1 MTSNDTLL
9 ANVSE
14 SGAPPRDRVKD
25 SKSLHEIYKKL
36 KDADDKS
43 SRNRAEIQAMF
54 DGVPPYNDA
63 DLVASGQ
70 AYRCNVNFDEA
81 STILESATAG
91 YIDLIH
97 SVEHLVSLKTEY
109 GDSKTRTEYNHILA
123 DELTRA
129 IRSWPQFHFNYQL
142 LVQNFVAH
150 GVGIAYW
157 EDDIDWRW
165 RVSMFGDF
173 LIPRKTL
180 ACEDEIEIAVCVR
193 SYQAHQLYK
202 FIEDPEV
209 ATDMGW
215 NVEEV
220 RKALVKAT
228 NGSSSTSSFT
238 DWEALQREF
247 KNNDLFTGTAGA
259 SEIKV
264 IHAWVK
270 EFDGS
275 VSYYMTL
282 ENNEAE
288 TFLCVKK
295 GLYRHVNSAF
305 VFFPFGIGTN
315 GYYHSIRGLGYK
327 IFPQIQLSNRLRCQM
342 ADGAMLSST
351 LLLQPSDEQA
361 LEDLNF
367 TYYGPY
373 SVLAP
378 GTVNVVERAMPDVS
392 KSAMPFLND
401 MVSQMQYKTGVY
413 EGAKSGINDN
423 REKTKFETQAIL
435 SGQSRLSLAALN
447 LFYEPWGRVLKETVR
462 RFVSGCYVEG
472 EPGSREILEFKERC
486 MMRGVPVEAI
496 MAIDID
502 SVRPVRAIGSGSEA
516 QRLLAT
522 DELTQLMPG
531 FDEYGRKAAIRDR
544 VAARFGYD
552 LADRYAPPPDAEAR
566 PVIDVKVAMLENNE
580 MRTGGQIEIL
590 PNENHLEHARIHLGA
605 LGEVAGGVEEGA
617 VPVEQVVDFMVNL
630 FGHTTQHVE
639 YVSQDVTIP
648 EEGAMLRQQLQQFGE
663 IVNNSVKHVQRLREQ
678 QQAEGEE
685 MAPQKAA
692 APQSDDFAVKLQ
704 QKLQEHQ
711 VKLQM
716 MQEVHRTKL
725 NLRVAELRQKMALRD
740 AETANKI
747 TMGR

>member
-9 ANVSE
+9 ENISE
-14 SGAPPRDRVKD
+14 SGAPPRDRIKD

-43 SRNRAEIQAMF
+43 ARNRAEIQAMF
-54 DGVPPYNDA
+54 DGVPPYSDA
-63 DLVASGQ
+63 DLMASGQ

-81 STILESATAG
+81 SSILESATAG
-91 YIDLIH
+91 YIDIIH
-97 SVEHLVSLKTEY
+97 SVENLLSLKTEF
-109 GDSKTRTEYNHILA
+109 GDSKTRAEYNDILA
-123 DELTRA
+123 HELTRA

-193 SYQAHQLYK
+193 SYQVHQLYK
-202 FIEDPEV
+202 FIEDPE
-209 ATDMGW
+209 AAAEMGW
-215 NVEEV
+215 NVDEV
-220 RKALVKAT
+220 RKAILKAT
-228 NGSSSTSSFT
+228 NGSSSTSAYT
-238 DWEALQREF
+238 DWESLQREF

-259 SEIKV
+259 SEVKV
-264 IHAWVK
+264 LHAWVK
-270 EFDGS
+270 EFDGT

-288 TFLCVKK
+288 KFLCVKR

-401 MVSQMQYKTGVY
+401 LVSQMQVKTGVY
-413 EGAKSGINDN
+413 EGAKSAINDN

-462 RFVSGCYVEG
+462 RFVCGCYVEG
-472 EPGSREILEFKERC
+472 EAGSREILEFKERC
-486 MMRGVPVEAI
+486 FMRGVPPEAI
-496 MAIDID
+496 AMIDID
-502 SVRPVRAIGSGSEA
+502 SVRPVRAIGSGSESA
-516 QRLLAT
+516 RLLAT

-552 LADRYAPPPDAEAR
+552 LADRYAPPPNAEAR

-580 MRTGGQIEIL
+580 MRSGSTIAIL
-590 PNENHLEHARIHLGA
+590 PNENHLEHAKIHLTA
-605 LGEVAGGVEEGA
+605 LGEVAGAVEGGE
-617 VPVEQVVDFMVNL
+617 VPVDQVVDYMITL
-630 FGHTTQHVE
+630 FGHTTEHVE
-639 YVSQDVTIP
+639 YVSQDTTIP
-648 EEGAMLRQQLQQFGE
+648 EEGAMLRQSLQQFGE
-663 IVNNSVKHVQRLREQ
+663 IVNNSVKQVQRMREQADEQGPSQ
-678 QQAEGEE
+678 QQA
-685 MAPQKAA
+685 AP
-692 APQSDDFAVKLQ
+692 DDFGMQLQ
-704 QKLQEHQ
+704 QKFQEHQ

-716 MQEVHRTKL
+716 MQEVHNAKL
-725 NLRVAELRQKMALRD
+725 NMRAAEVRQKMALRD
-740 AETANKI
+740 AEVASKI
-747 TMGR
+747 SRV

>member
-1 MTSNDTLL
+1 MTSDDTLL

-14 SGAPPRDRVKD
+14 TGAPPRDRVKD

-81 STILESATAG
+81 STILESAAAG

-97 SVEHLVSLKTEY
+97 SVEHLLSLKTEF
-109 GDSKTRTEYNHILA
+109 GDSKTRTEYNHVIA

-193 SYQAHQLYK
+193 SYQSHQLYT
-202 FIEDPEV
+202 FIEDPEA

-220 RKALVKAT
+220 RRALVKAT
-228 NGSSSTSSFT
+228 NGSSSNSTFT

-270 EFDGS
+270 EFDGT

-288 TFLCVKK
+288 AFLCVKK

-392 KSAMPFLND
+392 RSAMPFLNE

-447 LFYEPWGRVLKETVR
+447 LFYEPWGRVLKEIVR
-462 RFVSGCYVEG
+462 RFVCGCYVDG

-486 MMRGVPVEAI
+486 MMRGVPLEAI
-496 MAIDID
+496 SAIDID

-552 LADRYAPPPDAEAR
+552 LADRYTPPPDAEAR

-590 PNENHLEHARIHLGA
+590 PNENHLEHARVHLGA
-605 LGEVAGGVEEGA
+605 LGEVAGGVEQGA

-663 IVNNSVKHVQRLREQ
+663 IVNNSVKHVQRLREG
-678 QQAEGEE
+678 QQAGGD
-685 MAPQKAA
+685 MVPQGDTAPQ
-692 APQSDDFAVKLQ
+692 QDDFAVQLQ

-740 AETANKI
+740 AETANKL
-747 TMGR
+747 TRQ

>member
-1 MTSNDTLL
+1 MTTNDTLL
-9 ANVSE
+9 ENISE
-14 SGAPPRDRVKD
+14 AGAPPRNRIKD

-54 DGVPPYNDA
+54 DGVPPYSDS

-81 STILESATAG
+81 SAILESATAG

-97 SVEHLVSLKTEY
+97 SVEHLLSLKTEY
-109 GDSKTRTEYNHILA
+109 GDAKSRAEFNDILA
-123 DELTRA
+123 QELTRA

-180 ACEDEIEIAVCVR
+180 ACEDEIEIAICVR
-193 SYQAHQLYK
+193 SYQVHQLYR
-202 FIEDPEV
+202 FIEDPDAAVE
-209 ATDMGW
+209 MGW
-215 NVEEV
+215 NVDEV
-220 RKALVKAT
+220 RKAIVKAT
-228 NGSSSTSSFT
+228 NGSSSTSAFT
-238 DWEALQREF
+238 DWEAIQREF

-259 SEIKV
+259 SEVKV
-264 IHAWVK
+264 LHAWVK

-275 VSYYMTL
+275 VSYYMSL

-288 TFLCVKK
+288 NFLCVKRS
-295 GLYRHVNSAF
+295 LYRHVNSAF

-351 LLLQPSDEQA
+351 LLLQPENEQA

-392 KSAMPFLND
+392 KTAMPFLSD
-401 MVSQMQYKTGVY
+401 LVAQMQVKTGVY
-413 EGAKSGINDN
+413 EGAKSAINDN
-423 REKTKFETQAIL
+423 REKTRLETQAIL
-435 SGQSRLSLAALN
+435 SGQARLSLAALN

-462 RFVSGCYVEG
+462 RFVCGCYVEG
-472 EPGSREILEFKERC
+472 EAGSREILEFKARC
-486 MMRGVPVEAI
+486 EMRGVPAEAI
-496 MAIDID
+496 AMIDID
-502 SVRPVRAIGSGSEA
+502 SVRPVRAIGSGSESA
-516 QRLLAT
+516 RLLAT

-552 LADRYAPPPDAEAR
+552 LADRYTPPPNAEAR

-580 MRTGGQIEIL
+580 MRSGASIVIL
-590 PNENHLEHARIHLGA
+590 PNENHLEHAKVHLMA
-605 LGEVAGGVEEGA
+605 LDETATAVEQGNA
-617 VPVEQVVDFMVNL
+617 PVEQVVDYLVTL
-630 FGHTTQHVE
+630 FGHTTEHVE
-639 YVSQDVTIP
+639 YVSQDTTIP
-648 EEGAMLRQQLQQFGE
+648 EEGAMLRQALQQYGE
-663 IVNNSVKHVQRLREQ
+663 IVNNSVKQVQRMREQ
-678 QQAEGEE
+678 SAEASQSQNTSDEFGEQLE
-685 MAPQKAA
+685 
-692 APQSDDFAVKLQ
+692 

-711 VKLQM
+711 MKLQM
-716 MQEVHRTKL
+716 MQEVHNAKL
-725 NLRVAELRQKMALRD
+725 NMRAAEVRQKMALRD
-740 AETANKI
+740 AEVASKLNQP
-747 TMGR
+747 RL

>member
-1 MTSNDTLL
+1 MTTNDTLL
-9 ANVSE
+9 ENISE
-14 SGAPPRDRVKD
+14 SGAPPRDRIKD

-54 DGVPPYNDA
+54 DGVPPYSDA
-63 DLVASGQ
+63 DLQASGQ

-81 STILESATAG
+81 SAILESATAG

-97 SVEHLVSLKTEY
+97 SVEHLLSLKTEY
-109 GDSKTRTEYNHILA
+109 GDSKTRAEYNDILA
-123 DELTRA
+123 QELTRA

-150 GVGIAYW
+150 GVGITYW

-180 ACEDEIEIAVCVR
+180 ACEDEIEIAICVR
-193 SYQAHQLYK
+193 SYQVHQLYR
-202 FIEDPEV
+202 FIEDPE
-209 ATDMGW
+209 AAAEMGW

-220 RKALVKAT
+220 RKAIVKAT
-228 NGSSSTSSFT
+228 NGSSSTSAFT
-238 DWEALQREF
+238 DWEAIQREF

-259 SEIKV
+259 SEVKV
-264 IHAWVK
+264 LHAWVK
-270 EFDGS
+270 EFDGT

-288 TFLCVKK
+288 KFLCVKK
-295 GLYRHVNSAF
+295 SLYRHVNSAF

-392 KSAMPFLND
+392 KTAMPFLND
-401 MVSQMQYKTGVY
+401 LVSQMQVKTGVY
-413 EGAKSGINDN
+413 EGAKSAINDN
-423 REKTKFETQAIL
+423 REKTKLETQAIL
-435 SGQSRLSLAALN
+435 SGQARLSLAALN

-462 RFVSGCYVEG
+462 RFVCGCYVEG
-472 EPGSREILEFKERC
+472 EAGSREILEFKERC
-486 MMRGVPVEAI
+486 LMRGVPPEAI
-496 MAIDID
+496 AMIDID
-502 SVRPVRAIGSGSEA
+502 SVRPLRAIGSGSESA
-516 QRLLAT
+516 RLLAT

-552 LADRYAPPPDAEAR
+552 LADRYAPSPNAEAR

-580 MRTGGQIEIL
+580 MRSGSSIAIL
-590 PNENHLEHARIHLGA
+590 PNENHLEHSKIHLTA
-605 LGEVAGGVEEGA
+605 LGEVAGAIESGEA
-617 VPVEQVVDFMVNL
+617 PVEQVVDYMVTL
-630 FGHTTQHVE
+630 FGHTTEHVE
-639 YVSQDVTIP
+639 YVSQDTTIP
-648 EEGAMLRQQLQQFGE
+648 EEGAMLRQALQQFGE
-663 IVNNSVKHVQRLREQ
+663 VVNNSVKQVQRMREQ
-678 QQAEGEE
+678 AAEQGSEQQA
-685 MAPQKAA
+685 AP
-692 APQSDDFAVKLQ
+692 DDVGMQLQ
-704 QKLQEHQ
+704 QKFQEHQ

-716 MQEVHRTKL
+716 MQEVHNAKL
-725 NLRVAELRQKMALRD
+725 NMRAAEVRQKMALRD
-740 AETANKI
+740 AEVASKI
-747 TMGR
+747 SRV

>member
-1 MTSNDTLL
+1 VITNDTLL
-9 ANVSE
+9 ENISE
-14 SGAPPRDRVKD
+14 SGAPPRDRIKD
-25 SKSLHEIYKKL
+25 AKSLHEIYKRL
-36 KDADDKS
+36 RDADDKS
-43 SRNRAEIQAMF
+43 AKNRAEIQAMF
-54 DGVPPYNDA
+54 DGVPPYSDS
-63 DLVASGQ
+63 DLVSSGQ

-81 STILESATAG
+81 SSILESATAG

-97 SVEHLVSLKTEY
+97 SVEHLLSLKTEF
-109 GDSKTRTEYNHILA
+109 GDSKTRTEYNHIIA

-142 LVQNFVAH
+142 LVANFVAH

-193 SYQAHQLYK
+193 SYQVHQLYK
-202 FIEDPEV
+202 FIEDPE
-209 ATDMGW
+209 AAAEMGW
-215 NVEEV
+215 NIEEV

-228 NGSSSTSSFT
+228 NGANSLGTFT

-259 SEIKV
+259 SEVKV
-264 IHAWVK
+264 LHAWVK
-270 EFDGS
+270 EFDGT
-275 VSYYMTL
+275 VSYYMAL

-288 TFLCVKK
+288 NFLCVKK
-295 GLYRHVNSAF
+295 SLYRHVNSAF

-401 MVSQMQYKTGVY
+401 MVSQMQFKTGIY
-413 EGAKSGINDN
+413 EGAKSAINDN

-462 RFVSGCYVEG
+462 RFVRGGYVEG
-472 EPGSREILEFKERC
+472 EPGSREILEFQERC
-486 MMRGVPVEAI
+486 FMRGVPPEALA
-496 MAIDID
+496 MVDID

-531 FDEYGRKAAIRDR
+531 FDEFGRKAAIRDR

-580 MRTGGQIEIL
+580 MRSGSEIQIL

-605 LGEVAGGVEEGA
+605 LAEVAGA
-617 VPVEQVVDFMVNL
+617 VDQEAVDPMQVVDFMVTL
-630 FGHTTQHVE
+630 FGHTTEHVE

-648 EEGAMLRQQLQQFGE
+648 EEGAALRQQLQQFGE

-678 QQAEGEE
+678 QQTEG
-685 MAPQKAA
+685 ATIPQEAA
-692 APQSDDFAVKLQ
+692 APQQDDFAVKLQ

-711 VKLQM
+711 IKLQM

-747 TMGR
+747 TIGR

>member
-1 MTSNDTLL
+1 MTSYETLL
-9 ANVSE
+9 ENVTE
-14 SGAPPRDRVKD
+14 TGAPPRARVKD
-25 SKSLHEIYKKL
+25 SKSLYEIYKKL

-54 DGVPPYNDA
+54 DGVPPYSDT
-63 DLVASGQ
+63 DLISSGQ

-81 STILESATAG
+81 SAILESSMAG

-97 SVEHLVSLKTEY
+97 SVEHLLTLKTDF
-109 GDSKTRTEYNHILA
+109 GDSKQRIEMSSVISE
-123 DELTRA
+123 ELTRA
-129 IRSWPQFHFNYQL
+129 IRSWPQFHFNYL
-142 LVQNFVAH
+142 LLCQYFIAH
-150 GVGIAYW
+150 GIGIVYW

-165 RVSMFGDF
+165 KVSMFGDF

-180 ACEDEIEIAVCVR
+180 ACEDEIEVAVCVR
-193 SYQAHQLYK
+193 SYQAHQLFK

-209 ATDMGW
+209 AADMGW
-215 NVEEV
+215 NVEQV
-220 RKALVKAT
+220 RKALLKAT
-228 NGSSSTSSFT
+228 QGNTGAFT
-238 DWEALQREF
+238 DWEHLQNEF

-264 IHAWVK
+264 LHAWVK
-270 EFDGS
+270 EFDGT

-288 TFLCVKK
+288 DFLCVKRNI
-295 GLYRHVNSAF
+295 YNHVNSAF

-351 LLLQPSDEQA
+351 LLLQPQNEQA
-361 LEDLNF
+361 LEELNF

-378 GTVNVVERAMPDVS
+378 DQINVVERAMPDVS
-392 KSAMPFLND
+392 KTAMPFLQD
-401 MVSQMQYKTGVY
+401 LVAQMQYKTGAY
-413 EGAKSGINDN
+413 ENASSAINDN

-435 SGQSRLSLAALN
+435 TGQSRLSLASLN
-447 LFYEPWGRVLKETVR
+447 LFYEPWGRVLKEVVR
-462 RFVSGCYVEG
+462 RFVCGCYVDG
-472 EPGSREILEFKERC
+472 EPGSREILEFKNRC
-486 MMRGVPVEAI
+486 MMRGVPPEAI
-496 MAIDID
+496 AAIDLD

-516 QRLLAT
+516 ARLLAT

-552 LADRYAPPPDAEAR
+552 LADRYTPPPDAEAR
-566 PVIDVKVAMLENNE
+566 PVIDVKMAMLENPDLQNGVE
-580 MRTGGQIEIL
+580 IQIL
-590 PNENHLEHARIHLGA
+590 PNENHLEHARVHLAA
-605 LGEVAGGVEEGA
+605 LGQLAEAVEGGAAPIEGVIDGMVA
-617 VPVEQVVDFMVNL
+617 L
-630 FGHTTQHVE
+630 FGHTTMHVE
-639 YVSQDVTIP
+639 QVSQDVTIP
-648 EEGAMLRQQLQQFGE
+648 EEGAMLRQSLQQFGE
-663 IVNNSVKHVQRLREQ
+663 IVNNGVKQVQKMREQ
-678 QQAEGEE
+678 QAAQGPDMT
-685 MAPQKAA
+685 MAQEQA
-692 APQSDDFAVKLQ
+692 APITDDFTDKLE

-711 VKLQM
+711 LKLQM

-725 NLRVAELRQKMALRD
+725 NLRVAEVRQKLALRD
-740 AETANKI
+740 AEVANKLTQI
-747 TMGR
+747 RG

>member
-1 MTSNDTLL
+1 MNATDTLL
-9 ANVSE
+9 ENVSE
-14 SGAPPRDRVKD
+14 SGTPPRDRIKD

-54 DGVPPYNDA
+54 DGVPPYSDS
-63 DLVASGQ
+63 DLIASGQ

-81 STILESATAG
+81 SAILESSTAG

-97 SVEHLVSLKTEY
+97 SVEHLLTLKTEF
-109 GDSKTRTEYNHILA
+109 GDSKKRAEYNDILA
-123 DELTRA
+123 QELTRA

-180 ACEDEIEIAVCVR
+180 ACEDEIEVAICVR
-193 SYQAHQLYK
+193 SYQVHQLYK
-202 FIEDPEV
+202 FIEDPEA

-215 NVEEV
+215 NVDEV

-228 NGSSSTSSFT
+228 NGSNSIGTFT

-247 KNNDLFTGTAGA
+247 KNNDLFAGTAGA
-259 SEIKV
+259 SEVKV

-270 EFDGS
+270 EFDGT

-282 ENNEAE
+282 ENNDAE
-288 TFLCVKK
+288 KFLCVKK
-295 GLYRHVNSAF
+295 NLYRHVNSAF

-392 KSAMPFLND
+392 RSAMPFLAD
-401 MVSQMQYKTGVY
+401 LVTQMQVKTGVY
-413 EGAKSGINDN
+413 EGAKSAINDN
-423 REKTKFETQAIL
+423 REKTKLETQAIL
-435 SGQSRLSLAALN
+435 SGQARLSLAALN

-462 RFVSGCYVEG
+462 RFVCGCYVAG
-472 EPGSREILEFKERC
+472 EAGSREILEFKERC
-486 MMRGVPVEAI
+486 YMRGVPPEAI
-496 MAIDID
+496 ASIDID

-516 QRLLAT
+516 ARLLAT

-552 LADRYAPPPDAEAR
+552 LADRYAPPPDAESR

-580 MRTGGQIEIL
+580 MRSGSEIQIL
-590 PNENHLEHARIHLGA
+590 PNENHLEHAKVHLAA
-605 LGEVAGGVEEGA
+605 LGEVAQSVDEGA
-617 VPVEQVVDFMVNL
+617 VTPEEVVGFLVTV

-639 YVSQDVTIP
+639 YVSQDTTIP
-648 EEGAMLRQQLQQFGE
+648 EEGAMLRQALQQFGE
-663 IVNNSVKHVQRLREQ
+663 IVNNSVKHVQKLQEQPRQDQGGQPQ
-678 QQAEGEE
+678 QQ
-685 MAPQKAA
+685 Q
-692 APQSDDFAVKLQ
+692 QNDDFAIRLQ

-711 VKLQM
+711 IKLQM
-716 MQEVHRTKL
+716 MQEVHSAKL
-725 NLRVAELRQKMALRD
+725 NMRAAEIRQKMALRD
-740 AETANKI
+740 AEVASKI
-747 TMGR
+747 SQPRF

>member
-1 MTSNDTLL
+1 MTYTDTLL
-9 ANVSE
+9 ENISE
-14 SGAPPRDRVKD
+14 SGAPPRNRIKD

-43 SRNRAEIQAMF
+43 ARNRAEIQAMF
-54 DGVPPYNDA
+54 DGVPPYSDS

-81 STILESATAG
+81 SSILESATAG

-97 SVEHLVSLKTEY
+97 SVEHLLTLKTEY
-109 GDSKTRTEYNHILA
+109 GDSNRRAEYNDILA
-123 DELTRA
+123 NELTRA

-180 ACEDEIEIAVCVR
+180 ACEDEIEVAVCVR
-193 SYQAHQLYK
+193 SYQVHQLYH
-202 FIEDPEV
+202 FIEDEE
-209 ATDMGW
+209 AAKDMGW
-215 NVEEV
+215 NVGEV
-220 RKALVKAT
+220 KKALLKAT
-228 NGSSSTSSFT
+228 NGSSSTSTFT
-238 DWEALQREF
+238 DWEGLQREF
-247 KNNDLFTGTAGA
+247 KNNDLFAGTAGA
-259 SEIKV
+259 SEVKV
-264 IHAWVK
+264 LHAWVK
-270 EFDGS
+270 EFDGT

-288 TFLCVKK
+288 NFLCTKRS
-295 GLYRHVNSAF
+295 LYRHVNSAF

-401 MVSQMQYKTGVY
+401 LVAQMQVKTGVY
-413 EGAKSGINDN
+413 EGAKSAINDN

-462 RFVSGCYVEG
+462 RFVQGCYVEG
-472 EPGSREILEFKERC
+472 EAGSREILEFKERC
-486 MMRGVPVEAI
+486 FMRGVPPEAI
-496 MAIDID
+496 AMIDID
-502 SVRPVRAIGSGSEA
+502 SVRPVRAIGAGSEA
-516 QRLLAT
+516 ARLLAT

-552 LADRYAPPPDAEAR
+552 LADRYAPSPDADAR

-580 MRTGGQIEIL
+580 MRAGSEIQIL
-590 PNENHLEHARIHLGA
+590 PNENHLEHAKIHLAA
-605 LGEVAGGVEEGA
+605 LGEVAQSVDEGA
-617 VPVEQVVDFMVNL
+617 VAPEDVVGFLVL
-630 FGHTTQHVE
+630 VFGHTTQHVE
-639 YVSQDVTIP
+639 YVSQDTTIP
-648 EEGAMLRQQLQQFGE
+648 EEGAMLRQALQQFGE

-678 QQAEGEE
+678 QQPESGT
-685 MAPQKAA
+685 A
-692 APQSDDFAVKLQ
+692 APQQAPDDYAVTLQ

-711 VKLQM
+711 IKLQM
-716 MQEVHRTKL
+716 MQEVHNARL
-725 NLRVAELRQKMALRD
+725 NMRAAEVRQKMALRD
-740 AETANKI
+740 AEVASKI
-747 TMGR
+747 SGVRV

>member
-1 MTSNDTLL
+1 MTTNDTLL
-9 ANVSE
+9 QNIAE
-14 SGAPPRDRVKD
+14 SGAPPRDRIKD
-25 SKSLHEIYKKL
+25 SKSLHEIYKRL

-43 SRNRAEIQAMF
+43 ARNRAEIQAMF
-54 DGVPPYNDA
+54 DGIPPYSDA

-81 STILESATAG
+81 SSILESATAG

-97 SVEHLVSLKTEY
+97 SVENLLTLKTEF
-109 GDSKTRTEYNHILA
+109 GDSKTRAEYNDILA
-123 DELTRA
+123 QELTRA

-157 EDDIDWRW
+157 EDNIDWRW

-193 SYQAHQLYK
+193 SYQVHQLYK
-202 FIEDPEV
+202 FIEDSEV

-215 NVEEV
+215 NVDEV
-220 RKALVKAT
+220 RKAILKAS
-228 NGSSSTSSFT
+228 NGANSIGTTST

-259 SEIKV
+259 SEVKV
-264 IHAWVK
+264 LHAWVK
-270 EFDGS
+270 EFDGT

-288 TFLCVKK
+288 KFLCVKK
-295 GLYRHVNSAF
+295 SLYKHVNSAF

-401 MVSQMQYKTGVY
+401 LVAQMQVKTGVY
-413 EGAKSGINDN
+413 EGAKSAINDS

-462 RFVSGCYVEG
+462 RFVCGCYVAG
-472 EPGSREILEFKERC
+472 EAGSREILEFKERC
-486 MMRGVPVEAI
+486 LMRGVPPEAI
-496 MAIDID
+496 AMIDID
-502 SVRPVRAIGSGSEA
+502 SVRPVRAIGSGSESA
-516 QRLLAT
+516 RLLAT

-552 LADRYAPPPDAEAR
+552 LADRYAPPPNAEAR

-580 MRTGGQIEIL
+580 MRAGSAIAIL
-590 PNENHLEHARIHLGA
+590 PNENHLEHAKIHLTA
-605 LGEVAGGVEEGA
+605 LGETAGA
-617 VPVEQVVDFMVNL
+617 VDSGEVPIEEVVDYLVTL
-630 FGHTTQHVE
+630 FGHTTEHVE
-639 YVSQDVTIP
+639 YVSQDTTIP
-648 EEGAMLRQQLQQFGE
+648 EEGATLRQQLQQFGE
-663 IVNNSVKHVQRLREQ
+663 IVNNGVKQVQRMREQ
-678 QQAEGEE
+678 GAEQQAQS
-685 MAPQKAA
+685 PQA
-692 APQSDDFAVKLQ
+692 APDDFGMQLQ
-704 QKLQEHQ
+704 QRLQEHQ
-711 VKLQM
+711 IKLQM
-716 MQEVHRTKL
+716 MQEVHNAKL
-725 NLRVAELRQKMALRD
+725 NMRAAEVRQKMALRD
-740 AETANKI
+740 AEVASKI
-747 TMGR
+747 SGPRI